1 LIRPEILPAGKLDDA
16 ASWASP
22 ALQLA
27 PGFQAPLPSSFEG
40 LKEYIE
46 TALPAESPVMYGM
59 HPNAGVLL
67 STSLGEN
74 LFKTITEVSGG
85 SAGRVFLVVSF
96 TGCHVS
102 CRPCRALYR
111 LPTAPMRSSCM
122 PVMMPSDNESLYTHY
137 LTRVVLG

>member
-1 LIRPEILPAGKLDDA
+1 MCVQELIRPDILPSGRLEDP
-16 ASWASP
+16 ASWAAP

-40 LKEYIE
+40 LTEYIE

-67 STSLGEN
+67 STSLGET

-85 SAGRVFLVVSF
+85 A
-96 TGCHVS
+96 TGE
-102 CRPCRALYR
+102 PCYAVRGCPWFVEATLQV
-111 LPTAPMRSSCM
+111 
-122 PVMMPSDNESLYTHY
+122 PVTH
-137 LTRVVLG
+137 L